1 MARNAQML
9 IDMAA
14 AIIHSVTTSEGVG
27 LRNQLY
33 SSPCPKP
40 MLPMLTSMVNG
51 SAANKDA
58 LLATAEED
66 GLFSKDN
73 LPVNCLPL
81 SDHLS
86 ELTVVLYECLLG
98 SRRVRG
104 TSPIVALVK
113 SRKASLQKTLAAR
126 RKRGATSKFEEKK
139 AMPRFQ
145 LLFSS
150 FFLLF
155 PSFSFFYC
163 PSLETHAL
171 SLSESLFFPVVSLS
185 LSLVSL
191 FVSLCFF
198 VF

>member
-1 MARNAQML
+1 ML

-66 GLFSKDN
+66 GLFDKDN

-104 TSPIVALVK
+104 TSPIVSLVK

-126 RKRGATSKFEEKK
+126 RKRGATNKFEEKK

-150 FFLLF
+150 FFLL
-155 PSFSFFYC
+155 PFSKTYLYC
-163 PSLETHAL
+163 TLGGVYRCPIVL
-171 SLSESLFFPVVSLS
+171 SSRSEATLKNNFS
-185 LSLVSL
+185 
-191 FVSLCFF
+191 C
-198 VF
+198 VFSE